1 MKNIYNTRNARM
13 NSRLMEKWGFRL
25 DETGKDDDGES
36 EGDKGKDEKD
46 PEAEDY
52 TDEGDREGDESET
65 HPGEKDDTTKKGD
78 KIKTG
83 KTKGEK
89 AYKFPSKGEDSKTH
103 KGEKDFTTK
112 KGGEIKTGKT
122 KGEKAFEYPSKG
134 EKSVTHSGTD
144 FSWSTKHAKTAVH
157 EALKREGMNEE
168 QIEALMRTLNEAWD
182 GDVNHP
188 ESPLMDSGRG
198 IPEHGYNTPSEW
210 NRLGYTDTGWKGRGT
225 GPKWIKRGEE
235 RRSIVSRVGQ
245 EDMHGN
251 SATKK
256 GGHLKHPDV
265 EGEKPFSTHEPEMG
279 DETKV
284 PQADDLY
291 ENKKMVSSG
300 DLLEMIRNQLKQM
313 VTPGKKINEATN
325 VAAGASS
332 IGSESLL
339 SDAVRQVL
347 VDGGHYSEENP
358 LSVSAI
364 FDSQDGAVL
373 IKLRDMGLDPR
384 GIKSSM
390 TYARRMIGGGHFQG
404 RSQERFELV
413 PADVKEGP
421 SAGEKGL
428 YLK

>member
-1 MKNIYNTRNARM
+1 MKNIYNKRNARM

-78 KIKTG
+78 KIKTGKTKGEKAYKFPSKGEDSKTHKGEKDFTTKKGGEIKTG

-265 EGEKPFSTHEPEMG
+265 EGEKAFSTHEPKMG
-279 DETKV
+279 EKGETKV
-284 PQADDLY
+284 AQADDLY

-300 DLLEMIRNQLKQM
+300 DLQEMIRNQLKQM
-313 VTPGKKINEATN
+313 KI
-325 VAAGASS
+325 
-332 IGSESLL
+332 
-339 SDAVRQVL
+339 
-347 VDGGHYSEENP
+347 
-358 LSVSAI
+358 
-364 FDSQDGAVL
+364 
-373 IKLRDMGLDPR
+373 
-384 GIKSSM
+384 
-390 TYARRMIGGGHFQG
+390 
-404 RSQERFELV
+404 SQEELKRG
-413 PADVKEGP
+413 DKDENH
-421 SAGEKGL
+421 K
-428 YLK
+428 K